1 MSRSPEEQIALYGSL
16 SPAEQ
21 AEVDAYVD
29 AHPALRPLL
38 DDAKRLHALAL
49 HAATA
54 EDAPLTEDDLTAA
67 LLSDY
72 LGPRSNRERALIVR
86 VRAAIDTDE
95 ALRATYD
102 RLLQRLRAL
111 HEATASPR
119 SQFEALTGRRLPA
132 SATPDPTTKPAV
144 TRAADRPAVHAVR
157 SRRRAPV
164 LRWAM
169 AAVVLFATVG
179 IGLFA
184 TDSLLTPAHQKQA
197 DLDGLTV
204 ALPILRAPVRGPAL
218 VDSTAA
224 TSRTDIQA
232 AYADALTEVE
242 AAHESAL
249 FGLLDRYDSERLDRA
264 AVLLRDVTT
273 QQAVAPDL
281 ALDATFA
288 VGTIRLYQNRRS
300 EACTAFERVVAEHGP
315 RSAEAAALIAEFCA
329 G

>member
-1 MSRSPEEQIALYGSL
+1 MSRTPEEQIALYGSL

-21 AEVDAYVD
+21 AEVEAHVE

-54 EDAPLTEDDLTAA
+54 KDAPLTEDDLAAA
-67 LLSDY
+67 LLADY
-72 LGPRSNRERALIVR
+72 LGPRSDHERALIAR
-86 VRAAIDTDE
+86 VRAAIDNDE

-119 SQFEALTGRRLPA
+119 AQFEALTGRRLPTPT
-132 SATPDPTTKPAV
+132 ATSPVDKATAP
-144 TRAADRPAVHAVR
+144 RAADRPAVQAAR
-157 SRRRAPV
+157 PRRRAPV

-169 AAVVLFATVG
+169 AAVVLFGTVG
-179 IGLFA
+179 LGLIA
-184 TDSLLTPAHQKQA
+184 TDSLLTPAHQERA
-197 DLDGLTV
+197 DLDGLTA
-204 ALPILRAPVRGPAL
+204 ALPILRAPVRGPIPA
-218 VDSTAA
+218 DSAA
-224 TSRTDIQA
+224 NRSRADIQA
-232 AYADALTEVE
+232 AYADALAEVE

-281 ALDATFA
+281 ALDAAFA

-300 EACTAFERVVAEHGP
+300 EACTAFERVVAEQGP
-315 RSAEAAALIAEFCA
+315 RGAEAEALIAEFCT